1 MRSTVKRNSARKR
14 RALRARDKIMGTP
27 ERPRLSVYR
36 SNKTIWG
43 QLIDDLSGRTLA
55 AAGTPH
61 VTEKE
66 LAPKEEAS
74 KVGEILAERGKIA
87 GIDKAVFEKGPYP
100 NQGGE
105 EHWLTAH
112 AAAAWISR

>member
-55 AAGTPH
+55 AAQ
-61 VTEKE
+61 VSYQ
-66 LAPKEEAS
+66 LAPNGL
-74 KVGEILAERGKIA
+74 VGTIDGQPRAFRGA
-87 GIDKAVFEKGPYP
+87 HDLVPSTKGPPLACAIPLHCCLLYTSP
-100 NQGGE
+100 SPRDG
-105 EHWLTAH
+105 LL
-112 AAAAWISR
+112 